1 VGKAL
6 VQKSGLM
13 IDRSIHGQPVFDRSF
28 FTEWALT
35 HGFVHF
41 RLQERP
47 AVEIDVLNAAL
58 AAYFLSRDGYA
69 FDGRRSLY
77 SGSLVFRNLEPP
89 PGTRGWAA
97 PGVIWLGAANCDNRE
112 VFGHE
117 IVHSLQFERGAAI
130 YDLHR
135 GFFRLNVLSFSTAV
149 PALLNGWP
157 ATPAAWGGWRAD
169 WSWIRRGGPTPRST
183 GWASGWRSWSSGCG
197 VEDALR
203 PALPPG
209 AGVEVS
215 ISGGLITLSGTVES
229 EEVRRKLERLVG
241 TATGVEAVRNQI
253 QVAPS
258 SARSALE
265 VDQRLARQVEFE
277 LYLTRAMDLEAIEIQ
292 SQNGAVTLSGGIGS
306 PTMTS
311 S

>member
-1 VGKAL
+1 MGRGKVVTVLVAALTLEAASLQAQWRDPKLIAGQLGFGVAVSFVGKLIGGYRSWKQALRESLIEGSTAGVVAHIGYATAGRNPELALVGKAL

-69 FDGRRSLY
+69 FDGRRTLY

-97 PGVIWLGAANCDNRE
+97 PGVIWLGAANYDNRE

-157 ATPAAWGGWRAD
+157 EHDRRWHEREAD
-169 WSWIRRGGPTPRST
+169 LYAGRR
-183 GWASGWRSWSSGCG
+183 
-197 VEDALR
+197 
-203 PALPPG
+203 
-209 AGVEVS
+209 
-215 ISGGLITLSGTVES
+215 
-229 EEVRRKLERLVG
+229 
-241 TATGVEAVRNQI
+241 
-253 QVAPS
+253 
-258 SARSALE
+258 
-265 VDQRLARQVEFE
+265 
-277 LYLTRAMDLEAIEIQ
+277 
-292 SQNGAVTLSGGIGS
+292 
-306 PTMTS
+306 
-311 S
+311 